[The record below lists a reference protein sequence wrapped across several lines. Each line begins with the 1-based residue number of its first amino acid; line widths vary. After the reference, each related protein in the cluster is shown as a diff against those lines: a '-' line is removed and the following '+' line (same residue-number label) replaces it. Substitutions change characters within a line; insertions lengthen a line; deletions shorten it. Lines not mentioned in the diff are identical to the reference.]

1 MPTVL
6 VSEKKLAGTTEKMLD
21 IDSKKEPLTGYRF
34 IDLAVLANVFSL
46 VACPKC
52 AHKLTL
58 TETKKQG
65 MSFELNAVCNSGEGC
80 QWKHLLDI

>member
-1 MPTVL
+1 MR
-6 VSEKKLAGTTEKMLD
+6 ERERERELAGTTENMSD

-34 IDLAVLANVFSL
+34 IDLAVIVNVFSL
-46 VACPKC
+46 VAG
-52 AHKLTL
+52 HKLTS

-80 QWKHLLDI
+80 QWKQTFWTSTKEM